1 MAEST
6 EGKLN
11 SLVALALEGF
21 PLPEGGNAPL
31 NTNND
36 TDLILCLNTET
47 KRIDTVSKASIISG
61 GTIPNLQNVMN
72 QGSTAIVS
80 TPVSVQTF
88 ENITLTSTNGDINLV
103 GGGYGI
109 LMAEA
114 NDGIKVTGGAD
125 FKGLYYNAD
134 YSDDFVE
141 RSLVDK
147 KYVDDAVSGGGSTPN
162 LATVLEEGN
171 TAPTPVIIT
180 NGTLTST
187 IQSGNIQAEN
197 SNYKTSVKGGLIS
210 FTDNTTEYTADIVPS
225 DILIDGARFL
235 LPSVTIATDHVLAL
249 MVNNTLPNDGG
260 QIFLGLQQILDE
272 SGYAENSSGQSIDIS
287 PAGIVRLKTD
297 GYEQTFTDDGI
308 KLEDP
313 NYNTLYGSSDIKVLN
328 QINSFVTTL
337 NYEPPTANRT
347 ITFQDGSGTVAFLSD
362 ITGGGG
368 ISEVLGTLNEITVTN
383 GDTEPVISISSA
395 YTSARDAV
403 ANGKVA
409 DAINDG
415 VTTVAPSQNAVFDAL
430 EGKQSTLVSGT
441 NIKTIEGQSLLG
453 SGNIDLNKSDV
464 GLSNVDNTSDINKP
478 ISTAQQS
485 ALELKA
491 PLASPTFTGTPSA
504 PTATAG
510 TNTSQLA
517 TTAFVKAADDAV
529 LAFVAA
535 NYDPIHTAAG
545 YPYYDGVGGRTMVTG
560 TSGAVVLANGTIQSI
575 DLTVRGA
582 TLGTISPA
590 NTALSSG
597 ISISTFAN
605 RTQGQI
611 NNKVSLVGASDIE
624 ITDATKGVILRS
636 PNGTRYRIT
645 VSDAG
650 VLTTTSI

>member
-134 YSDDFVE
+134 YSADFVD

-210 FTDNTTEYTADIVPS
+210 FTDNATEYTADIVPS
-225 DILIDGARFL
+225 DILVDGARFL

-260 QIFLGLQQILDE
+260 QIFLGLQQIINE
-272 SGYAENSSGQSIDIS
+272 SGYVEAPDGSYVSLDPFGNTGFGSVDIDDNTIGSFGTQS
-287 PAGIVRLKTD
+287 GIVRFSTENNENSTQIRGVNGKIEVGIVASNFGGFLFDDDYTSTMTTD
-297 GYEQTFTDDGI
+297 RHIPDIGKVKELI
-308 KLEDP
+308 SE
-313 NYNTLYGSSDIKVLN
+313 GS
-328 QINSFVTTL
+328 
-337 NYEPPTANRT
+337 
-347 ITFQDGSGTVAFLSD
+347 
-362 ITGGGG
+362 GG
-368 ISEVLGTLNEITVTN
+368 ISEVLGTVNEITVTN
-383 GDTEPVISISSA
+383 GDTEPQISLSTTFKGSLVYNSGDQTIAGTKTFSTRPVVGTASA
-395 YTSARDAV
+395 GTNDTGAASTAFVQTTADAKV
-403 ANGKVA
+403 ANDMTA
-409 DAINDG
+409 S
-415 VTTVAPSQNAVFDAL
+415 TTVAPSKSAV
-430 EGKQSTLVSGT
+430 
-441 NIKTIEGQSLLG
+441 
-453 SGNIDLNKSDV
+453 
-464 GLSNVDNTSDINKP
+464 
-478 ISTAQQS
+478 ISYM
-485 ALELKA
+485 
-491 PLASPTFTGTPSA
+491 
-504 PTATAG
+504 
-510 TNTSQLA
+510 
-517 TTAFVKAADDAV
+517 
-529 LAFVAA
+529 AA
-535 NYDPIHTAAG
+535 NYDPIHTSAG

-560 TSGAVVLANGTIQSI
+560 TSGAVVLANGTTQSI

-590 NTALSSG
+590 NTAISSG
-597 ISISTFAN
+597 ITIGTFAN

-611 NNKVSLVGASDIE
+611 NAIINAEKTGTA
-624 ITDATKGVILRS
+624 ILS
-636 PNGTRYRIT
+636 GNGTATSFTIPHGLGSVPSFRSAVAGNAASGNISYVTADSTNIT
-645 VSDAG
+645 INYAVAPASG
-650 VLTTTSI
+650 TNNLSINWFVKA